1 MTEIPDRLPISG
13 KRGSKNLST
22 LSKRMLYLEER
33 IVKSTKDLSWDK
45 QEAAALRWAITQI
58 IMYEDLLKTG
68 GPEEGATPT

>member
-1 MTEIPDRLPISG
+1 
-13 KRGSKNLST
+13 
-22 LSKRMLYLEER
+22 MLYLEER